1 MEKYNPEKNKTI
13 DSIQIIKDDEIDLI
27 TLSKVIWLAKKK
39 IIISVI
45 LCVCIGLL
53 YAFFSP
59 VVYRSS
65 AVILPQSEGK
75 SNLGQLGSLA
85 SLAGVNLSN
94 IMGDAAGIQP
104 ELYPSIVGSY
114 PFLNE
119 LIHTPVNYEGASNP
133 VSFYEKEMAD
143 TISDFG
149 STIIKYTIKLPW
161 TIKNAIMG
169 TKASGTF
176 LNQESNQLVSLS
188 VEEQRVF
195 EKLDGKVSVS
205 VDKKTGLVS
214 IGAEME
220 EPLIA
225 AQIAQK
231 TLELLQRYIINYK
244 TSQVQENLLFIE
256 ARFNEKKAAFQSA
269 QKELFEFRDN
279 YRNLVVERMDS
290 RYQELQDNYNI
301 SMSIYLGL
309 AQQLEQARIAVK
321 KETPVFSIIEPVK
334 VPVEKYK
341 PRRSMI
347 IIISGFIGIFVGL
360 GWLFGNLALSKFK
373 KAWKEENFTE

>member
-1 MEKYNPEKNKTI
+1 MEKHNPEKSETI

-27 TLSKVIWLAKKK
+27 ALSKVIWLAKKK

-53 YAFFSP
+53 YAFLSP

-94 IMGDAAGIQP
+94 VMGDAAGIQP
-104 ELYPSIVGSY
+104 ELYPSIVRSY

-119 LIHTPVNYEGASNP
+119 LIHTPVNYEGALKP

-143 TISDFG
+143 TISGFG
-149 STIIKYTIKLPW
+149 STVKKYTIKLPW
-161 TIKNAIMG
+161 TLKNAIVG
-169 TKASGTF
+169 KKTAATF
-176 LNQESNQLVSLS
+176 SNSEGHQLVSLNM
-188 VEEQRVF
+188 EEQRIF
-195 EKLDGKVSVS
+195 EKLAGRVSVS

-214 IGAEME
+214 IGAELD
-220 EPLIA
+220 EPVVA

-231 TLELLQRYIINYK
+231 TLELLQRYIINYR

-256 ARFNEKKAAFQSA
+256 ARFKEKKAEFEKA
-269 QKELFEFRDN
+269 QKELFEYRDT
-279 YRNLVVERMDS
+279 YRNLVAERMDT

-301 SMSIYLGL
+301 SMSIYQGL

-360 GWLFGNLALSKFK
+360 GWLFGNLTLSRLK
-373 KAWKEENFTE
+373 KAWKGENFTE

>member
-1 MEKYNPEKNKTI
+1 MEKHNPEKNETI
-13 DSIQIIKDDEIDLI
+13 ESIQIIKDDEIDLI
-27 TLSKVIWLAKKK
+27 ALTKIIWLARKK

-45 LCVCIGLL
+45 LSVCLGLL
-53 YAFFSP
+53 YAFLSP
-59 VVYRSS
+59 VVYRST
-65 AVILPQSEGK
+65 AVILPQSESK

-94 IMGDAAGIQP
+94 VMGDAAGIQP
-104 ELYPSIVGSY
+104 ELYPSIVESY

-119 LIHTPVNYEGASNP
+119 LIHTPVNYEGASKP

-143 TISDFG
+143 TISGFG
-149 STIIKYTIKLPW
+149 STIKRYTIKLPW
-161 TIKNAIMG
+161 TIKNAIMS
-169 TKASGTF
+169 TKTSGTF
-176 LNQESNQLVSLS
+176 LNSDNHQLVSLS
-188 VEEQRVF
+188 REEQRIF
-195 EKLDGKVSVS
+195 EKLAGRVSVS
-205 VDKKTGLVS
+205 VDKKNGLVS
-214 IGAEME
+214 IGAELD
-220 EPLIA
+220 EPLVA

-256 ARFNEKKAAFQSA
+256 ARFNEKKATFEKA
-269 QKELFEFRDN
+269 QKELFEYRDT
-279 YRNLVVERMDS
+279 YRNLVAERIDS

-301 SMSIYLGL
+301 SMSIYQGL

-321 KETPVFSIIEPVK
+321 KETPVFTIIEPVK

-347 IIISGFIGIFVGL
+347 IIISGFVGIFVGL
-360 GWLFGNLALSKFK
+360 GWLFGNLTLRRFK
-373 KAWKEENFTE
+373 KAWNEETITE